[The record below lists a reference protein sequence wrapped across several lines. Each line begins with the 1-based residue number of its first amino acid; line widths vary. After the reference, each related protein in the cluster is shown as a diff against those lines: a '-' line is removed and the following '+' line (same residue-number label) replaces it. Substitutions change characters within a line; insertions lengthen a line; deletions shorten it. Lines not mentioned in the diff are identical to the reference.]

1 MFNKYGVSG
10 TFNLVSDQNLLQN
23 ADEARKAQVREMY
36 SGQEIANHV
45 KKHPHMDSTFVVGPQ
60 AIYVGTSAEFI
71 KCIEDGK
78 TELEE
83 IFGEGSIQ
91 GMAWPYNDPTV
102 YLANPDEEA
111 QRVSDYVLNESPYKY
126 VRRSDSSGSFALP
139 ENFKEWKFTTHF
151 KSIDTFGEQFLE
163 EPSGDELRLLSVWGH
178 SYEFANTSTP
188 ISLIDDF
195 LADAVAQG
203 VWVATNVEVVDYV
216 TAMRKAQITD
226 DSIINNSDMELYFVL
241 GYNQVTV
248 PAHSTYKYR
257 TPTIYLAGDSTCE
270 DYPED
275 DTPIP
280 GIMGWGTK
288 FIDKVTIPVDN
299 RAKRN
304 MSTVT
309 FKDAYDNLIAD
320 AKSGDYVFIQFGH
333 NDSMTNRPE
342 RYCTIEEFKEN
353 LTGYVN
359 KAEAKGV
366 IPVFLTATRGI
377 YGFTDYTMQDDA
389 VDLYRNAMKELGAE
403 LGVITLDV
411 AEAHRTFLKTLTK
424 QEALTYY
431 LDGDVT
437 HFNEKGAELFAQ
449 IVVDEIKKNTELGL
463 GEYIK

>member
-1 MFNKYGVSG
+1 
-10 TFNLVSDQNLLQN
+10 
-23 ADEARKAQVREMY
+23 
-36 SGQEIANHV
+36 
-45 KKHPHMDSTFVVGPQ
+45 
-60 AIYVGTSAEFI
+60 
-71 KCIEDGK
+71 
-78 TELEE
+78 
-83 IFGEGSIQ
+83 
-91 GMAWPYNDPTV
+91 
-102 YLANPDEEA
+102 
-111 QRVSDYVLNESPYKY
+111 
-126 VRRSDSSGSFALP
+126 
-139 ENFKEWKFTTHF
+139 
-151 KSIDTFGEQFLE
+151 
-163 EPSGDELRLLSVWGH
+163 
-178 SYEFANTSTP
+178 
-188 ISLIDDF
+188 
-195 LADAVAQG
+195 
-203 VWVATNVEVVDYV
+203 
-216 TAMRKAQITD
+216 
-226 DSIINNSDMELYFVL
+226 
-241 GYNQVTV
+241 
-248 PAHSTYKYR
+248 
-257 TPTIYLAGDSTCE
+257 
-270 DYPED
+270 
-275 DTPIP
+275 
-280 GIMGWGTK
+280 
-288 FIDKVTIPVDN
+288 
-299 RAKRN
+299 

-389 VDLYRNAMKELGAE
+389 VDLYRNAMKELGTE

-449 IVVDEIKKNTELGL
+449 IVADEIKKNTELGL